1 MRNQRYHY
9 QIITAICI
17 LWMALVW
24 GFQRCEEGL
33 DPVAGIEGIVH
44 FPVDL
49 VSGVVMFPDSL
60 KGAVVVVAEFRTDY
74 SSVDSFFAHIV
85 AYGSALDTTVA
96 EAPYYIQLPSGFY
109 LVGVVGIKNISLA
122 QILFTPADSLA
133 LHPDY
138 FQPIGL
144 YKIPGGSLPM
154 ASVRVGEEEL
164 VSDINIDV
172 DYDLELPF

>member
-1 MRNQRYHY
+1 
-9 QIITAICI
+9 
-17 LWMALVW
+17 LLW

-44 FPVDL
+44 FPVDS

-60 KGAVVVVAEFRTDY
+60 EGAVVVVAEFRTDY

-85 AYGSALDTTVA
+85 AYGSALDVTA
-96 EAPYYIQLPSGFY
+96 EEAPYYIQLPSGFY
-109 LVGVVGIKNISLA
+109 LVGVVGIKISLA
-122 QILFTPADSLA
+122 EILFTPTDSLA
-133 LHPDY
+133 LHPEY

-144 YKIPGGSLPM
+144 YKIPGGQSPIT
-154 ASVRVGEEEL
+154 SVRVGEEEL
-164 VSDINIDV
+164 VSHIDIDV